1 MGMNKDETDYSLSYD
16 EYLEN
21 FRKTHHPRAIAM
33 SKDQYELMQAR
44 EEAQKKREAAREAGT
59 AEGAWASQKG
69 PSDEILEK
77 YTGKVDPTP
86 EEVEDV
92 VNEII
97 ERRIT
102 PDQQGIQSKGNP
114 DENKVANQ
122 DNPYDTRS
130 IGDKALDYMLQK
142 GLISKK
148 FYDKITNQENID
160 DTRAIG
166 ATKEELDYM
175 LQNGLISKAAY
186 DKQIAA
192 LNTPE
197 VQEAMEAGAKKAD
210 ETVWDPTDRDAS
222 DDDGNDDGSDDDD
235 GGGGSEPEDN
245 CKKSMM
251 SIWDAYRAGLIDK
264 ETAGYFTIDAI
275 ATLAKNLGRSI
286 GNVGAQ
292 FSGGTIDNGHD
303 ESKWGQRQNA
313 MLSEE
318 IQKEKEG
325 VGSAASRQAES
336 ESLDNQAKRIRNA
349 YTPKQL
355 EQQIEM
361 FKKELE
367 MADINLDMAHSRTD
381 LINFIKSDPNYAN
394 SPFKMGMVAYLTQN
408 GVGGAVNNASS
419 TLLDAMNWAI
429 TLVK

>member
-1 MGMNKDETDYSLSYD
+1 MAGINEEMYSLPY
-16 EYLEN
+16 EEA
-21 FRKTHHPRAIAM
+21 RAKYGTRNGNNVYFM
-33 SKDQYELMQAR
+33 SKDTFEKTKAKI
-44 EEAQKKREAAREAGT
+44 EAQK
-59 AEGAWASQKG
+59 
-69 PSDEILEK
+69 
-77 YTGKVDPTP
+77 
-86 EEVEDV
+86 
-92 VNEII
+92 
-97 ERRIT
+97 
-102 PDQQGIQSKGNP
+102 
-114 DENKVANQ
+114 
-122 DNPYDTRS
+122 DTS
-130 IGDKALDYMLQK
+130 
-142 GLISKK
+142 
-148 FYDKITNQENID
+148 
-160 DTRAIG
+160 AIG

-175 LQNGLISKAAY
+175 LQNGQISKAAY
-186 DKQIAA
+186 EKQTNA

-197 VQEAMEAGAKKAD
+197 VQEAMETGKKKAEEFMDTKAIGATKEELDYMLQNGKITKDAYDKQIVALSTPEVQEEMARGEEKAD
-210 ETVWDPTDRDAS
+210 EYISELSDS
-222 DDDGNDDGSDDDD
+222 DDGGSDDDS
-235 GGGGSEPEDN
+235 GEGEPDKN
-245 CKKSMM
+245 YKKSMM

-303 ESKWGQRQNA
+303 ESKWGQRQKA
-313 MLSEE
+313 VMEEE
-318 IQKEKEG
+318 IQKELEG
-325 VGSAASRQAES
+325 LGSAAGRKAES
-336 ESLDNQAKRIRNA
+336 ESLDNEAKRIRNA

-367 MADINLDMAHSRTD
+367 MADINLEMAHSKTD
-381 LINFIKSDPNYAN
+381 LIKFIKSDPNYAN

>member
-59 AEGAWASQKG
+59 AEGAWAYQKG
-69 PSDEILEK
+69 PSDEIVEK
-77 YTGKVDPTP
+77 ITGKVDPSH
-86 EEVEDV
+86 EEVMDAA
-92 VNEII
+92 NEII
-97 ERRIT
+97 ERKIT

-222 DDDGNDDGSDDDD
+222 DDGSDDDGGSDD
-235 GGGGSEPEDN
+235 GGDDDDEPEDN
-245 CKKSMM
+245 YKKSMM

-303 ESKWGQRQNA
+303 ESKWGQRQKA
-313 MLSEE
+313 VMEEE
-318 IQKEKEG
+318 IQKELEG
-325 VGSAASRQAES
+325 LGSKASRQAES
-336 ESLDNQAKRIRNA
+336 EKLDNEAKKIRNA

-367 MADINLDMAHSRTD
+367 MAGINISKAKNTQDIIDY
-381 LINFIKSDPNYAN
+381 IKEDPNYVN
-394 SPFKMGMVAYLTQN
+394 SPFKMAMVAYLSQT
-408 GVGGAVNNASS
+408 GVGGAAKSGADALNW
-419 TLLDAMNWAI
+419 LL
-429 TLVK
+429 TVFK

>member
-1 MGMNKDETDYSLSYD
+1 MAKNENEIDYSLSYD

-33 SKDQYELMQAR
+33 SKDQFELEKAKI
-44 EEAQKKREAAREAGT
+44 EVQKKREAAIEAGT

-69 PSDEILEK
+69 PSDEIVEK
-77 YTGKVDPTP
+77 YTGKVDPTH
-86 EEVEDV
+86 EEVMDV

-114 DENKVANQ
+114 YEN
-122 DNPYDTRS
+122 R
-130 IGDKALDYMLQK
+130 I
-142 GLISKK
+142 
-148 FYDKITNQENID
+148 NID

-186 DKQIAA
+186 DKQIVA
-192 LNTPE
+192 LSTPE
-197 VQEAMEAGAKKAD
+197 VQEEMARGEEKAD
-210 ETVWDPTDRDAS
+210 EYISELS
-222 DDDGNDDGSDDDD
+222 DSDGDDDD
-235 GGGGSEPEDN
+235 GGGGSEPDKN
-245 CKKSMM
+245 YKKSMM

-303 ESKWGQRQNA
+303 ESKWGQRQKA
-313 MLSEE
+313 VMEEE
-318 IQKEKEG
+318 IQKELEG
-325 VGSAASRQAES
+325 LGSKASRQAES
-336 ESLDNQAKRIRNA
+336 ESLDNEAKRIRNA

-355 EQQIEM
+355 ENQIEM

-367 MADINLDMAHSRTD
+367 MADINLDMAHSKTD
-381 LINFIKSDPNYAN
+381 LINFIKKDPDYAN
-394 SPFKMGMVAYLTQN
+394 SPFKMGMVAYLTQK
-408 GVGGAVNNASS
+408 GVGDAADNASS
-419 TLLDAMNWAI
+419 TLLDAMNWI
-429 TLVK
+429 LTLAK

>member
-1 MGMNKDETDYSLSYD
+1 MAETYYPEEMYNLPY
-16 EYLEN
+16 EQAKAMYGGGVGN
-21 FRKTHHPRAIAM
+21 NIQHFM
-33 SKDQYELMQAR
+33 SKDQFEQEKAR
-44 EEAQKKREAAREAGT
+44 IEKQNKMAVNEGKSDWWTQPGEA
-59 AEGAWASQKG
+59 
-69 PSDEILEK
+69 EK
-77 YTGKVDPTP
+77 IVERFTGKANPTK
-86 EEVEDV
+86 EEVSEKA
-92 VNEII
+92 NEII

-102 PDQQGIQSKGNP
+102 PEQQGTLAKGNP
-114 DENKVANQ
+114 DENKFDIQDDIYFTIKDKIDQGKNQ
-122 DNPYDTRS
+122 INK
-130 IGDKALDYMLQK
+130 I
-142 GLISKK
+142 I
-148 FYDKITNQENID
+148 DKITGKSDNID

-175 LQNGLISKAAY
+175 LQNGLISKDAY

-192 LNTPE
+192 LKTPE
-197 VQEAMEAGAKKAD
+197 VQEAMDRGEKKAD

-222 DDDGNDDGSDDDD
+222 DDDDDDD
-235 GGGGSEPEDN
+235 GGGSESGPDEN
-245 CKKSMM
+245 YKKSMM

-313 MLSEE
+313 VLNEE
-318 IQKEKEG
+318 IGKETESLG
-325 VGSAASRQAES
+325 GAAGRKAES

-361 FKKELE
+361 FEKELE
-367 MADINLDMAHSRTD
+367 MAGIDLDMAHSRTD

-419 TLLDAMNWAI
+419 TLLDAMNWMLTIA
-429 TLVK
+429 K